1 MINRYGT
8 GWRVELAR
16 KSPSKPLVS
25 RLPITKARI
34 NLGAVVKRVH
44 VGKEYVILEKG
55 GLPVVAIMDI
65 DEFEDYL
72 EVKDASVKRHIAVS
86 AREHAAG
93 KGRPAKDFFEELEAE
108 EVSPR
113 SGVKRRRGT

>member
-1 MINRYGT
+1 M
-8 GWRVELAR
+8 AR
-16 KSPSKPLVS
+16 KSPSKPLVR

-72 EVKDASVKRHIAVS
+72 EVKDPSVKRHIAAS

-93 KGRPAKDFFEELEAE
+93 KGRPAKQFFEELDAE
-108 EVSPR
+108 ESSSR
-113 SGVKRRRGT
+113 SEVKQRRRT

>member
-1 MINRYGT
+1 M
-8 GWRVELAR
+8 AR
-16 KSPSKPLVS
+16 KSPPKPLVS
-25 RLPITKARI
+25 HLPITKARV

-72 EVKDASVKRHIAVS
+72 EVRDPSVKRHIAAS
-86 AREHAAG
+86 AREHAEG
-93 KGRPAKDFFEELEAE
+93 KGRPAKEFFAELEAE
-108 EVSPR
+108 ESASH
-113 SGVKRRRGT
+113 SGAKRRRGT

>member
-1 MINRYGT
+1 MSRPSQGKSGGNSDWFDLSKLINRDVT

-16 KSPSKPLVS
+16 KSPSRPLVS
-25 RLPITKARI
+25 HLPITKAPV

-65 DEFEDYL
+65 DEFEYYL
-72 EVKDASVKRHIAVS
+72 EVKDPSVKRQRLIPELPPTQYVDDI
-86 AREHAAG
+86 G
-93 KGRPAKDFFEELEAE
+93 PPA
-108 EVSPR
+108 
-113 SGVKRRRGT
+113 